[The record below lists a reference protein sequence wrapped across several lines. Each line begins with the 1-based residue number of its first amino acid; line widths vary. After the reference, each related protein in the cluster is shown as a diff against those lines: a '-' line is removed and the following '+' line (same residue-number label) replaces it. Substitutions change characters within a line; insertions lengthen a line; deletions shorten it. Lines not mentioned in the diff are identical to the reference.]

1 MLSRDL
7 ACYIDRKRS
16 LGFKFHNQN
25 VLLRGFVRFAE
36 ERGDRFISSA
46 RVLAWAARAP
56 SPEHRRTRLLTVRRF
71 ALALH
76 AENARHQ
83 IPQADALG
91 RATPK
96 RRSPYIYRSDE
107 IVRLLRTAAALEPA
121 GSIRPVLYTTLLG
134 LIAATG
140 MRIAEALALQLDDV
154 TADGLVIRETKF
166 QKSRL
171 LPLHAT
177 VRQALDRYLIDRRK
191 LSTADRA
198 LFISAGGRSLP
209 YNTVRN
215 VFLQLLDR
223 IGLRGAHSGRDPRIH
238 DLRHSF
244 AVRSLEQCSHDRS
257 AVARHIVALSTYL
270 GHAHVTDTYW
280 YLQATPVLM
289 GQIAEAGETL
299 LVGGIA

>member
-7 ACYIDRKRS
+7 ACYIDQKRS
-16 LGFKFHNQN
+16 LRFKFHSQN

-36 ERGDRFISSA
+36 ERGDRYITSA
-46 RVLAWAARAP
+46 RVLAWAAGAP

-91 RATPK
+91 R
-96 RRSPYIYRSDE
+96 
-107 IVRLLRTAAALEPA
+107 VRTAAALEPP
-121 GSIRPVLYTTLLG
+121 GSIRPILYTTLLG

-191 LSTADRA
+191 VSAADRA
-198 LFISAGGRSLP
+198 LFISVGGRSLP

-223 IGLRGAHSGRDPRIH
+223 TGLRGVHRGRDPRIH

-289 GQIAEAGETL
+289 GQIAEAGEAL

>member
-289 GQIAEAGETL
+289 GQIAEAGEAL